1 MKPAPWLTL
10 VGIGEEGLDGLSSAA
25 RRAVMQA
32 ELVVGGRRHLAL
44 VGDTPG
50 THLPWGSPIEATF
63 PAILA
68 RRGSPVCVLASGD
81 PFHYGIGSILAR
93 HVDPGDMT
101 CLPHA
106 SSFSLAAARLG
117 WALQDCELVTLHGR
131 PLQRIVPFLRPGK
144 LIMALSW
151 DETTPVALAALL
163 VARGFGPS
171 RLTVLEAMGGPRER
185 ITSALA
191 RDVCL
196 DRVDPLNVVAV
207 EVLADATARVP
218 PITPGLPDDWFE
230 HDGQITKSRIRAL
243 TLSALAPQPGGL
255 LWDVGAGSGSVGIEW
270 MMLCP
275 DNRTVAIESDPVRA
289 SRVARNA
296 ASFGLADLR
305 VVETRAPDGLQ
316 DLPRPDAIFIG
327 GGVTSPALLDF
338 CLGALGPG
346 GRLVAN
352 VVTLEGQMLLGAAF
366 ATHGGDLVTVN
377 IAQVDPV
384 GRFHGWRA
392 AMPVTQWVWVKP

>member
-10 VGIGEEGLDGLSSAA
+10 VGIGEDGLDGLSSAA

-63 PAILA
+63 PAILS
-68 RRGSPVCVLASGD
+68 RRGSAVCVLASGD

-117 WALQDCELVTLHGR
+117 WALQDCGLVTLHGR
-131 PLQRIVPFLRPGK
+131 PLDRVVPLLRPGK
-144 LIMALSW
+144 LILALSW
-151 DETTPVALAALL
+151 DETTPAALAALL
-163 VARGFGPS
+163 VARGYALS
-171 RLTVLEAMGGPRER
+171 RLTILEAMGGPRER

-191 RDVCL
+191 RDVGL

-218 PITPGLPDDWFE
+218 PMTPGLPDDWFE
-230 HDGQITKSRIRAL
+230 HDGQITKSRMRAL

-270 MMLCP
+270 MMSCP
-275 DNRTVAIESDPVRA
+275 DNRTIAIEADPVRA

-305 VVETRAPDGLQ
+305 VVEGRAPDGLQ

-327 GGVTSPALLDF
+327 GGVTSPGLLDF
-338 CLGALGPG
+338 CLDALAPG

-366 ATHGGDLVTVN
+366 AAHGGDLVTVN
-377 IAQVDPV
+377 IAQADPV